1 MKHTVEHIKRSLR
14 VLGGLA
20 AVLGVLSVLGPN
32 DVRCEPI
39 KGFDSAATGGL
50 GGEIVQVRSTKALN
64 YELCR
69 SYSFGQCNDHTPREI
84 QVIGTIDFTGTEGE
98 AKGRDA
104 NTAVPVRHLT
114 SVSPSSYRENS
125 YLR

>member
-39 KGFDSAATGGL
+39 KGFGSAATGGL

-84 QVIGTIDFTGTEGE
+84 QVIGTIDFTGTEGRGE
-98 AKGRDA
+98 GQGCQHGRA
-104 NTAVPVRHLT
+104 CSAP
-114 SVSPSSYRENS
+114 YKRES
-125 YLR
+125 LFLSRK